1 MAVLIK
7 KPGGRRNRIAAS
19 LPYKERIMSIATK
32 RGDKGETGLAG
43 GIRISK
49 ADLRVEA
56 YGTVDELNSVLGFA
70 RSICSETEIA
80 GWTEQIQKKLFR
92 LGSALA
98 TPPESKKPVPEITM
112 EDVDFLT
119 QLVHQIEATEGILA
133 DWSLPGAHR
142 ESAAYEV
149 ARTVCRRAERCA
161 VRLVESGVAVQPEVL
176 AYLNR
181 LSDVVWLFGRLIEVK
196 AGVDAR
202 LRDGSK
208 TGPKW
213 SRAW

>member
-1 MAVLIK
+1 
-7 KPGGRRNRIAAS
+7 
-19 LPYKERIMSIATK
+19 MSIATK
-32 RGDKGETGLAG
+32 HGDKGQTGLAG

-56 YGTVDELNSVLGFA
+56 YGTVDELNTVLGFA
-70 RSICSETEIA
+70 RSICSNQEIA
-80 GWTEQIQKKLFR
+80 GWTEQIQKTLFR

-98 TPPESKKPVPEITM
+98 TAPESRKPAPEITAD
-112 EDVDFLT
+112 DVDFLT
-119 QLVHQIEATEGILA
+119 QLVYKIEATEGILA

-149 ARTVCRRAERCA
+149 ARTVCRRAERNV
-161 VRLVESGVAVQPEVL
+161 VRLQESGVEVPPEVL

-181 LSDVVWLFGRLIEVK
+181 LSDLVWLFGRLIELN